1 MDSCELDGTGM
12 SEHHDD
18 CECEDCIEQ
27 IREGYRRAAFSLLEK
42 DIDREGNRSP
52 KIKREALLYLAEAL
66 TALAGQQEAL
76 A

>member
-1 MDSCELDGTGM
+1 M

-42 DIDREGNRSP
+42 DINPAGRLSP
-52 KIKREALLYLAEAL
+52 KFKREALLFLAEAL
-66 TALAGQQEAL
+66 TALAEVEEVL